1 MHDAYQRFVA
11 RGGLWVLA
19 QSVLMTGVIVCGVRF
34 HGDWSRINLVALGA
48 VGFVIGGYFGIV
60 GVIDLGRNR
69 TPFPVP
75 LDSARLIQTGIYAR
89 VRHPLYTG
97 VMFAC
102 LGWAG
107 IWQSVPSFVIAWLT
121 VMFFNAKARREER
134 WLQERFSEY
143 ADYAKRVPR
152 FIPRL
157 GRLAR

>member
-1 MHDAYQRFVA
+1 MVNPSKRFLA

-34 HGDWSRINLVALGA
+34 HGDWSRISIVGLGA

-60 GVIDLGRNR
+60 GVVDLGKNR
-69 TPFPVP
+69 TPFPRP
-75 LDSARLIQTGIYAR
+75 LNSARLIQTGIYAQ

-97 VMFAC
+97 VMCAC

-107 IWQSVPSFVIAWLT
+107 IWQSVPSLGIALVT

-134 WLQERFSEY
+134 WLHERFSEY

-152 FIPRL
+152 FIPSL
-157 GRLAR
+157 

>member
-19 QSVLMTGVIVCGVRF
+19 QSVLMTGVIVCGVLF
-34 HGDWSRINLVALGA
+34 HGDWSRISLVALGA

-60 GVIDLGRNR
+60 GVVDLGRNR

-97 VMFAC
+97 VIFAF

-107 IWQSVPSFVIAWLT
+107 IWQSVPAFVIALVT
-121 VMFFNAKARREER
+121 AMFFNAKARREER

-152 FIPRL
+152 FIPSL
-157 GRLAR
+157 